1 LKNILLIFK
10 NDLKRRLKAPTAVLI
25 LLAVPIMMTGIIG
38 AIFAPSQGE
47 NKLPAIKVLVVDKDK
62 NIASKIFLGALDSKE
77 MKNMLQVTMVDET
90 EGKWLISKGKAS
102 ALLIIPEKFSERL
115 IKAEKSE
122 FQLIKNPSEQF
133 LPAVVEELL
142 RTFAV
147 VISGFVQVFQPE
159 LATVD
164 SMIDTPIE
172 QLSIPDLTPLM
183 ERSKD
188 KITSLKT
195 YLSPLLLQLKKEV
208 TDKEEQKPAV
218 NIFSFILP
226 GMSIMFLL
234 FIIEIFTRDILNER
248 EDGKLQ
254 RMMFAPL
261 KTMDFILARII
272 SAWMMGI
279 AVYAVIVV
287 IGLLLF
293 DISWGNYLYLFIF
306 TTVTCL
312 WIAAFFSLLNAF
324 FKNRNQ
330 AGALVAPI
338 ILVFS
343 VFGGSVIQ
351 VANMPRGL
359 RWISSFTLNHW
370 FIKGVEKIGTGLFPL
385 GPFAGL
391 LLTAVLLF
399 LAAAASLKRRITI

>member
-1 LKNILLIFK
+1 MKNILLIFK
-10 NDLKRRLKAPTAVLI
+10 NDLKRRLKEPTAVLI
-25 LLAVPIMMTGIIG
+25 LLAIPIVMTGIIG
-38 AIFAPSQGE
+38 AVFGPSQGE
-47 NKLPAIKVLVVDKDK
+47 NKLPTIKVLVVDKDK
-62 NIASKIFLGALDSKE
+62 NIASKIFLGALDSRE
-77 MKNMLQVTMVDET
+77 MKDMFQITMVDEE
-90 EGKWLISKGKAS
+90 EGKRLISKGSAS
-102 ALLIIPEKFSERL
+102 ALLIIPEKFSDRL

-159 LATVD
+159 LAAVD
-164 SMIDTPIE
+164 IMTNTPIE
-172 QLSIPDLTPLM
+172 QLSIPDLTPMM
-183 ERSKD
+183 EKSKE
-188 KITSLKT
+188 KITGLKT

-208 TDKEEQKPAV
+208 TDKQEPKPAV

-234 FIIEIFTRDILNER
+234 FIIEIFIRDILSER

-272 SAWMMGI
+272 SAWLMGI
-279 AVYAVIVV
+279 AVFAVMAVLGV
-287 IGLLLF
+287 LLF
-293 DISWGNYLYLFIF
+293 DIAWGNYLYLFVF
-306 TTVTCL
+306 AAVTCL
-312 WIAAFFSLLNAF
+312 WIAAFFALLNAF

-330 AGALVAPI
+330 AGAFVAPI

-351 VANMPRGL
+351 VDQMPEAV
-359 RWISSFTLNHW
+359 RWVSSFTLNHW
-370 FIKGVEKIGTGLFPL
+370 FIKGIEKIGNGLFPF
-385 GPFAGL
+385 GPFTGL
-391 LLTAVLLF
+391 LLTAVILF
-399 LAAAASLKRRITI
+399 LSASVFLKKRITI